1 MKILLVEDDTRIVR
15 VLNIRLK
22 KENYQVNVASDGKEA
37 LEMFKNDNY
46 SMILLDLMLPKLSG
60 REVCKEIRRESN
72 IPIIILTAKNE
83 LLTKIE
89 LLDIGADDYL
99 TKPFELEELLA
110 RMRVLFR
117 NKKNYLENII
127 LRYKEI
133 EIHVNRRKIY
143 VNKKEEKLTKKEYEL
158 LEYLIKNKR
167 IVLDRDKIIT
177 DIWGWDYEG
186 NLKII
191 DIYINSLRKKI
202 PNCIKYIKSVYG
214 VGYIFGDE

>member
-1 MKILLVEDDTRIVR
+1 
-15 VLNIRLK
+15 
-22 KENYQVNVASDGKEA
+22 
-37 LEMFKNDNY
+37 
-46 SMILLDLMLPKLSG
+46 
-60 REVCKEIRRESN
+60 
-72 IPIIILTAKNE
+72 
-83 LLTKIE
+83 
-89 LLDIGADDYL
+89 
-99 TKPFELEELLA
+99 
-110 RMRVLFR
+110 MRVLFR
-117 NKKNYLENII
+117 NKKNYLENNI
-127 LRYKEI
+127 LRYKEL
-133 EIHVNRRKIY
+133 EIHLNRRKIY